1 MAKRRAKAGR
11 SDVITL
17 VQKKLGCSKLNAQK
31 AVVAV
36 FGAVSEGLKK
46 HSEVQILG
54 FGRFRVSKRAARTG
68 HNPRTGKVLQIGET
82 STVRFKAGR
91 TLKAGTKPE

>member
-1 MAKRRAKAGR
+1 MAKRRAKVGR
-11 SDVITL
+11 SDVIVS
-17 VQKKLGCSKLNAQK
+17 VQKKLACSKVNAQK

-36 FGAVSEGLKK
+36 FAAVSEGLKK
-46 HSEVQILG
+46 HAEVQILG

-68 HNPRTGKVLQIGET
+68 RNPKTGKPLQIGET

-91 TLKAGTKPE
+91 TLKAGTKE